1 MVEAAFV
8 GTPVISSDCPS
19 GPKEFIGNHKNGFIY
34 KSNNEESFEE
44 CLKNF
49 LNISKE
55 DLSLKVLNAKKR
67 SKLFTPFYNYKKL
80 SYLLN

>member
-1 MVEAAFV
+1 M
-8 GTPVISSDCPS
+8 DL
-19 GPKEFIGNHKNGFIY
+19 KNLLGNNENGFIY

-44 CLKNF
+44 CEKF

-55 DLSLKVLNAKKR
+55 DLSLKMLNAKKK